1 MLECNARCHRV
12 KTYEIAPQIPALRW
26 PNENQTKRRN
36 QTRKFLRLT
45 RLQFSVRATTQAV
58 RLRYVERR
66 NTLVEHFYRIAFVQQ
81 AFDQNRAVNACHALV
96 SLRYFL

>member
-36 QTRKFLRLT
+36 QTRKSLRLT
-45 RLQFSVRATTQAV
+45 RLQFSAKGNHASFA
-58 RLRYVERR
+58 RR
-66 NTLVEHFYRIAFVQQ
+66 FEIEPHTTLVQHFDRIAFVQH
-81 AFDQNRAVNACHALV
+81 AF
-96 SLRYFL
+96 